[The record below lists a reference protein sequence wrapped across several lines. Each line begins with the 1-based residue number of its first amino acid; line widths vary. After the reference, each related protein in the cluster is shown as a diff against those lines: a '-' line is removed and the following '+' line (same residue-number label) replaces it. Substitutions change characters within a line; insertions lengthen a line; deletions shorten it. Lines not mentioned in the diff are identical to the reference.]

1 MRRRGGLG
9 FLPGQSSDTAE
20 TDFLRHLPLEGKTV
34 YDIGAFEGLVTLFF
48 ASKAKQVISWEPNPR
63 NYGRATVNIKLN
75 NLNNVTILQRGISD
89 VPGSIELVYDPLMP
103 GAGSGDAAI
112 KDQIG
117 GSVKSA
123 QTTSIAVRPLDT
135 EVEEN
140 ALPLPDMIKID
151 IEGMELN
158 ALKGMQRLLRERRPE
173 LYIEMHGATL
183 KEKTENSQAVIA
195 FLEER
200 GYKIYDVE
208 HRDYL
213 TRATLG
219 DRRPSHIFCTPQER

>member
-1 MRRRGGLG
+1 
-9 FLPGQSSDTAE
+9 
-20 TDFLRHLPLEGKTV
+20 
-34 YDIGAFEGLVTLFF
+34 
-48 ASKAKQVISWEPNPR
+48 
-63 NYGRATVNIKLN
+63 
-75 NLNNVTILQRGISD
+75 
-89 VPGSIELVYDPLMP
+89 
-103 GAGSGDAAI
+103 
-112 KDQIG
+112 
-117 GSVKSA
+117 
-123 QTTSIAVRPLDT
+123 
-135 EVEEN
+135 
-140 ALPLPDMIKID
+140 
-151 IEGMELN
+151 MELN